1 MIDVFSLRGNFMKI
15 LTKLKELLHRYRHAW
30 VLLYGF
36 IYMPWFLYLE
46 KRESIHYFIIH
57 SPLDDYIPFIEY
69 FIVPYLLWFVYIAVT
84 AGYFFF
90 TDRKGFYQLAAF
102 LCTGMTIF
110 LIVCTVFPNGLHLR
124 PVVFARDNVF
134 VDLVRFLYRTDTP
147 TNVLPSIHVFNS
159 IGAAIAVARSSALKK
174 HKAVQ
179 YISYILTS
187 LIILSTV
194 FLKQHSVT
202 DVIAAIAMACMI
214 YPFVYAAEERKAA
227 KLSHQPI

>member
-1 MIDVFSLRGNFMKI
+1 MKGMG
-15 LTKLKELLHRYRHAW
+15 KLKKLFLRYRHIW
-30 VLLYGF
+30 VMLYGL
-36 IYMPWFLYLE
+36 IYMPWFTYLE

-69 FIVPYLLWFVYIAVT
+69 FVIPYFLWFVYIAVV

-110 LIVCTVFPNGLHLR
+110 LIICTVFPNGLHLR
-124 PVVFARDNVF
+124 PVTFARDNIC
-134 VDLVRFLYRTDTP
+134 VDLVKFLYRTDTP

-159 IGAAIAVARSSALKK
+159 IGASIAVARSQALKQ
-174 HKAVQ
+174 HKMVQ
-179 YISYILTS
+179 YISHILS
-187 LIILSTV
+187 GLIILSTM

-202 DVIAAIAMACMI
+202 DVIAAVAMACII
-214 YPFVYAAEERKAA
+214 YPFVYAAEHRKAE
-227 KLSHQPI
+227 KLSEQLI